1 MSVSDKSTSM
11 IGNLTIILW
20 RNLDTMIRIFQ
31 NKQILFLL
39 FFLSFF
45 SCSPS
50 PDTQLLTAAKKGDAS
65 AVKAALAEGADV
77 NAKDGQDE
85 TALILA
91 AKNGDLPLV
100 KILTEAKADLNAA
113 GKSTLTALH
122 VASQRGDFEMAKY
135 LIAQG
140 ANINARSSLG
150 WTPLSL
156 AMLNN
161 HTELAVL
168 LRHGGGKATE
178 SIEKDDTQKFLLDR
192 MVQRQ
197 KELDSKMATRP
208 PEAPK

>member
-1 MSVSDKSTSM
+1 MAAIKL
-11 IGNLTIILW
+11 NRRLP
-20 RNLDTMIRIFQ
+20 
-31 NKQILFLL
+31 LL
-39 FFLSFF
+39 LLVLSLF

-77 NAKDGQDE
+77 NAKDKQDE

-100 KILTEAKADLNAA
+100 KILAEAKADLNAA
-113 GKSTLTALH
+113 GRSTLTALH

-161 HTELAVL
+161 HTELATL

-178 SIEKDDTQKFLLDR
+178 SIEKDENQKFLLDR

-197 KELDSKMATRP
+197 KELDSKMATP
-208 PEAPK
+208 PPQTPQKKKFIEL